1 MIWDAIVFELLEL
14 RLSAKVGKLANLLV
28 GKTAAG
34 KNILILETAYFL
46 REGFSKIWLKC
57 SGKCYAPKDP
67 TLAPLPKVQDFLV
80 RK

>member
-34 KNILILETAYFL
+34 KNILIFETAYFP
-46 REGFSKIWLKC
+46 REGFNKIWVKS
-57 SGKCYAPKDP
+57 SGKC
-67 TLAPLPKVQDFLV
+67 
-80 RK
+80 